1 MNGNICSEKYE
12 KYRSGELTKKC
23 FLNEM
28 MKIKN
33 VKHISDD
40 QWKRLVNKYKR
51 YNLGM
56 NIESM
61 SGRSPKKGKGSGR
74 PKKTKSND
82 EILDEFLKWVLNKE
96 DLIKIIKIISTD
108 DEIKKIK
115 KDKFKETV
123 TKIKRFI
130 SLLRYRIKLLCHCL
144 KLKNTTYY
152 KKLKK
157 LKMIKE
163 KNLELENTVVQAFKE
178 TGGIFG
184 RERLAAYISKNK
196 QIKLNYRTLGRIM
209 KKLVLVCR
217 IRKAKRTKESK
228 NVAVT
233 FQNIASRDYD
243 GIYNDIYATDVT
255 YIPSPIDV
263 DQNFVYMSAVI
274 HHKTKKI
281 LGFNLSLYNDNS
293 LVIDNIKKVNFPKN
307 FVIHSDHG
315 SQYSSKEYL
324 QLIERLNGKVSMSRI
339 GNSLD
344 NREIEYFFSVLKTEM
359 FENFEKS
366 VKKMTLKELD
376 AKKKKKKKTKKNKK
390 KKQKKKKKKK
400 KKKQKKKTLKN
411 LSVI

>member
-1 MNGNICSEKYE
+1 
-12 KYRSGELTKKC
+12 
-23 FLNEM
+23 
-28 MKIKN
+28 
-33 VKHISDD
+33 
-40 QWKRLVNKYKR
+40 
-51 YNLGM
+51 
-56 NIESM
+56 
-61 SGRSPKKGKGSGR
+61 
-74 PKKTKSND
+74 
-82 EILDEFLKWVLNKE
+82 
-96 DLIKIIKIISTD
+96 
-108 DEIKKIK
+108 
-115 KDKFKETV
+115 
-123 TKIKRFI
+123 
-130 SLLRYRIKLLCHCL
+130 
-144 KLKNTTYY
+144 
-152 KKLKK
+152 
-157 LKMIKE
+157 
-163 KNLELENTVVQAFKE
+163 
-178 TGGIFG
+178 
-184 RERLAAYISKNK
+184 
-196 QIKLNYRTLGRIM
+196 M

-366 VKKMTLKELD
+366 VKKMTLKELERH
-376 AKKKKKKKTKKNKK
+376 
-390 KKQKKKKKKK
+390 KKKKKKK
-400 KKKQKKKTLKN
+400 KKKKA
-411 LSVI
+411 